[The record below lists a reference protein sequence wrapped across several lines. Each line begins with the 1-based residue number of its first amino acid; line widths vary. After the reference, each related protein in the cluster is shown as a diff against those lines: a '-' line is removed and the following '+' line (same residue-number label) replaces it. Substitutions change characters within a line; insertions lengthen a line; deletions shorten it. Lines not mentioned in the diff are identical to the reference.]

1 MSRYDPYLYELQA
14 VDAVAADHDTLE
26 AFHWPNVP
34 ESLLLESGYIVSMC
48 EHRMERL
55 RNGGFRDYGLD
66 GLVKTRSGA
75 FVGIQAK
82 AYGQNSTITMA
93 LLGTF
98 VFAVNAIRHV
108 NPESSGIL
116 VHTPE
121 ARFVERLA
129 ISLDQGWGNI
139 TRRSLPFTGD
149 FTVDIPAAQEPSLI
163 LRPYQVRAVDDII
176 NTADKLVL
184 YVSPCGTGKTVVVG
198 TVLVRTRPQVV
209 IVASPLQVSAEQNAD
224 RFGLFLPEHTVV
236 RAWSEAGFTTIEDI
250 QRAMEAAGDL
260 LFISTTY
267 QTLPIVAGLC
277 VARASEFHL
286 IIDEAHNLRDDRG
299 DEVMTD
305 IETDDDMTDL
315 DTDEDMTDLDTD
327 ETIPD
332 IDIDSQSSAS
342 GDYDQDVWDAVRS
355 AKRVVL
361 MTATPPDFLLDKSS
375 DIVLAHSYTF
385 AEAIAD
391 GAMCDYRVYIPE
403 ISNRKATSTIEFD
416 GQYESSI
423 AAKASFLVSGMLES
437 GARRCIVY
445 CGSREE
451 CRDFEEAFCETC
463 ETYYGV
469 GCATSSITCDTQ
481 PRKRSEILHS
491 FQKDPCF
498 ETITVGDIEE
508 RKQVLRVITSVR
520 ILDEAIDIPEC
531 DAVFI
536 TKCSCRE
543 SGPLAPARAV
553 QRVCRATRIYPGKK
567 RAAVFVWTL
576 DTGDESGLVRVFSL
590 LRDNDVAFAS
600 KIVGIS
606 RDYDNKNAP
615 DAKRMSEITVASFN
629 NTFLVRAVTPG
640 EAWHANIAMLV
651 EFVTLNGRL
660 PKRSDKALGGWVH
673 TQRQNYRKKILP
685 QERVDA
691 LNAVS
696 GWQWE
701 VEDPFPGNLAKLVE
715 FFELNGRLPKQTEKP
730 IGKWVS
736 HQRNFYNKGKLS
748 QEKID
753 ALNALS
759 GWLWEAEDPFPGN
772 IAKLV
777 EFVALNGRLP
787 KKRSRSEIQLGTW
800 VSTQRQKYKKKILSQ
815 ENIDSLNAVSGWY
828 WEAEDPFPGNLE
840 KLIEFFELNG
850 RLPKPSDKP
859 LGKWVSTQRQKYK
872 KKILSQE
879 NIDSLNAVSGWQWEA
894 EDPFPGNLAKLIE
907 LVALNGRLPK
917 QSEPL
922 GTWVNTQRQLYKNGK
937 LSQEKIDTLN
947 AVSGWQWEAEDPF
960 PGNLAKLI
968 ELVALNGRLPKQR
981 EPLGAWVN
989 AQRQLYKNGKLSQ
1002 EKIDA
1007 LNAVSGWQWIAMR
1020 V

>member
-66 GLVKTRSGA
+66 GLAKTRSGA

-98 VFAVNAIRHV
+98 TFAVNAIRHV
-108 NPESSGIL
+108 NPVSSGIL

-149 FTVDIPAAQEPSLI
+149 VTVDLPAAQEPSLI
-163 LRPYQVRAVDDII
+163 LRAYQVRAVEDIT
-176 NTADKLVL
+176 NTADKVVL

-198 TVLVRTRPQVV
+198 TVLARTRPPVV

-224 RFGLFLPEHTVV
+224 RLGLFLPEHTVV
-236 RAWSEAGFTTIEDI
+236 RAWSEAGLTTIEDI
-250 QRAMEAAGDL
+250 QRAMDAAGDL

-286 IIDEAHNLRDDRG
+286 VVDEAHNLRDDRG
-299 DEVMTD
+299 DEAMTD
-305 IETDDDMTDL
+305 LETDDDMTDL
-315 DTDEDMTDLDTD
+315 DTDETMPDLDTD
-327 ETIPD
+327 ETMPD
-332 IDIDSQSSAS
+332 IDIDSQSAAS
-342 GDYDQDVWDAVRS
+342 GDSDQDVWGAVRS
-355 AKRVVL
+355 ANRVVL
-361 MTATPPDFLLDKSS
+361 MTATPPDFLLEKSS
-375 DIVLAHSYTF
+375 DIVLAHRYTF

-403 ISNRKATSTIEFD
+403 ISNRNATSTIEFD

-451 CRDFEEAFCETC
+451 CRDFEEALRQTC

-481 PRKRSEILHS
+481 SRKRSEILRS
-491 FQKDPCF
+491 FRKDPCF

-536 TKCSCRE
+536 TKCSGRE

-553 QRVCRATRIYPGKK
+553 QRICRATRIYPGKK

-576 DTGDESGLVRVFSL
+576 DAGDESGLVRVFSL

-615 DAKRMSEITVASFN
+615 DAKRVSEITVASFN
-629 NTFLVRAVTPG
+629 DTFLVRAVTPG
-640 EAWHANIAMLV
+640 EAWHANLGMLV
-651 EFVTLNGRL
+651 EFVASTGRL
-660 PKRSDKALGGWVH
+660 PKKAEKPLGTWVH

-696 GWQWE
+696 GWCWE
-701 VEDPFPGNLAKLVE
+701 ADPFHSKL
-715 FFELNGRLPKQTEKP
+715 
-730 IGKWVS
+730 
-736 HQRNFYNKGKLS
+736 
-748 QEKID
+748 
-753 ALNALS
+753 
-759 GWLWEAEDPFPGN
+759 
-772 IAKLV
+772 AKLV
-777 EFVALNGRLP
+777 EFVASTGRLP
-787 KKRSRSEIQLGTW
+787 KKADNQ
-800 VSTQRQKYKKKILSQ
+800 
-815 ENIDSLNAVSGWY
+815 
-828 WEAEDPFPGNLE
+828 
-840 KLIEFFELNG
+840 
-850 RLPKPSDKP
+850 
-859 LGKWVSTQRQKYK
+859 LGKWVSYQRRLYK
-872 KKILSQE
+872 TGKLSQE
-879 NIDSLNAVSGWQWEA
+879 RIDALNAVSGWQWEA
-894 EDPFPGNLAKLIE
+894 EDPFHSNLAKLVEFVASTGRLPKKAEKPLGTWVSKQRHRYKTGKLSQEKIAALNAVSGWCWE
-907 LVALNGRLPK
+907 AEDPFPGNIANLVEFVALNGRLPK
-917 QSEPL
+917 QSEKPL
-922 GTWVNTQRQLYKNGK
+922 GK
-937 LSQEKIDTLN
+937 
-947 AVSGWQWEAEDPF
+947 
-960 PGNLAKLI
+960 
-968 ELVALNGRLPKQR
+968 
-981 EPLGAWVN
+981 WVN
-989 AQRQLYKNGKLSQ
+989 AQRQLYKKGKLSQ